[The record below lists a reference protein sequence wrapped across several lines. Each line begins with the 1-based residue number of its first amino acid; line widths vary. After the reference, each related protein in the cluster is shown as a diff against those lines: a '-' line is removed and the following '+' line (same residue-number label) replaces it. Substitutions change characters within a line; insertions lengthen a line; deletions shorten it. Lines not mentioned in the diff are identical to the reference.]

1 MDLNPGMPGG
11 SGTQASGVSSHQGHR
26 GGPGGGTWPLET
38 PPAPVPGLPL
48 MEEEDIDGAD
58 RGHDPDQ
65 PSHVGGPGAQLTE
78 VQPGEDSQAHSL
90 RKAQGPGPPRPARC
104 RSADPREALCPMAP
118 QEDTWKSRKTETTR
132 CYQSKIS
139 KTDNVTA

>member
-1 MDLNPGMPGG
+1 MGGQAALGPMLLESAWGLLSPGAGRRPWW
-11 SGTQASGVSSHQGHR
+11 GHLAT
-26 GGPGGGTWPLET
+26 GDPH
-38 PPAPVPGLPL
+38 PPDPGLPL

-58 RGHDPDQ
+58 RGHDPDK

-90 RKAQGPGPPRPARC
+90 RKAQGPGLPRPAWC

-118 QEDTWKSRKTETTR
+118 QEDTWKSRKTETTG